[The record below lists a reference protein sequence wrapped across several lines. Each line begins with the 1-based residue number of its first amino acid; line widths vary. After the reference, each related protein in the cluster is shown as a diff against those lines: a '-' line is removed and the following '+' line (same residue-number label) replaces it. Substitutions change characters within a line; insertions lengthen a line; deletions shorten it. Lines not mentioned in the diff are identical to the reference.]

1 MDAPD
6 YVERF
11 TEECLAILA
20 GRSAIAGGSQARPGS
35 LWLSRSTGRRASVVW
50 SSEAFVCLS
59 YDETRATARKI
70 HRLQDFTRLYVEAK

>member
-11 TEECLAILA
+11 TEECMLILST
-20 GRSAIAGGSQARPGS
+20 RSAIAGGSQARPGS

-59 YDETRATARKI
+59 YDETTIKARKV
-70 HRLQDFTRLYVEAK
+70 HRLTDFARLYVEAK